1 MKLEVNDIP
10 RLHFLHQLW
19 ENELNFCKEEVTIYE
34 HHLERLVTRY
44 DDRDALAELEQLQ
57 NQFIRQKEVI
67 DELNHEIHVQE
78 NEICAAA
85 KKGLDFEVVE
95 HSKLEEDIRI
105 FRKLYH
111 ELKDHFHTFIRKYK
125 VSFENIE
132 CD

>member
-19 ENELNFCKEEVTIYE
+19 ENELNFYKDEVAMYE
-34 HHLERLVTRY
+34 HHLERLVGKY
-44 DDRDALAELEQLQ
+44 EDRDALAEVEQLQ

-78 NEICAAA
+78 HEICKAA
-85 KKGLDFEVVE
+85 KKGFNFEVVE

-105 FRKLYH
+105 FRKLYN
-111 ELKDHFHTFIRKYK
+111 ELKEHFHHFIRKYK
-125 VSFENIE
+125 VDFQTID
-132 CD
+132 C